1 MMLLLVSS
9 TVVADGHGLYV
20 RIGAQDGIR
29 RRTLVELVH
38 RMLIRR
44 AQPAFHPDSP
54 QVSLNLGP
62 QALGVMRG
70 DTQCGQTVVSVTNV
84 SHSHLT
90 VDLKV
95 LSSLCPSGSAG
106 RQFGDVGCVDLLDGA
121 LHGPSDLV
129 DLATGQTMWL
139 CLEAE
144 RREPALADKRAAPLV

>member
-1 MMLLLVSS
+1 VDLL
-9 TVVADGHGLYV
+9 
-20 RIGAQDGIR
+20 GAQDGIR

-38 RMLIRR
+38 RILIRR

-54 QVSLNLGP
+54 QVSLDLGP

-84 SHSHLT
+84 SHSHPT

-106 RQFGDVGCVDLLDGA
+106 RQFCHVGCVDLLDGA